1 MRIKPEHEYKPGIG
15 DQCKVCGMSFAYHI
29 IENKESKPIDIPEK
43 RLATIRFTRPMYE
56 SFKRELEKNNTY
68 ISRSRLSELLT
79 IDVGF
84 GPIELVVED

>member
-1 MRIKPEHEYKPGIG
+1 MKSDKTLDLTMFDFTRLGIQIRERTIADWAHDMWVVG
-15 DQCKVCGMSFAYHI
+15 
-29 IENKESKPIDIPEK
+29 N
-43 RLATIRFTRPMYE
+43 RLTRIRFTRPMYE

-68 ISRSRLSELLT
+68 ISINNLNELLT

>member
-1 MRIKPEHEYKPGIG
+1 MKNDKTLDLTMFDFTRLGIQIRERTIV
-15 DQCKVCGMSFAYHI
+15 DWAHDMWKVGY
-29 IENKESKPIDIPEK
+29 NLT
-43 RLATIRFTRPMYE
+43 RIRFTRPMYE